1 MKYALNIDS
10 ETNAI
15 LSATYEEFAWECCV
29 IVDHLHEGDITDYD
43 FINGEY
49 VLNEER
55 KAEREAAHERAEEE
69 TANAKTTEEIYAEA
83 LNLLGVETEEEV
95 TENAE

>member
-15 LSATYEEFAWECCV
+15 LSATYEEFAWEGCP
-29 IVDHLHEGDITDYD
+29 IVDHLPDGDITDYD
-43 FINGEY
+43 FIDGDY

-55 KAEREAAHERAEEE
+55 KAAREKAQEEAANAATEADYLTALERF
-69 TANAKTTEEIYAEA
+69 
-83 LNLLGVETEEEV
+83 GVTDEQ
-95 TENAE
+95 N

>member
-10 ETNAI
+10 ETNAV
-15 LSATYEEFAWECCV
+15 LSATYEEFAWEGCV
-29 IVDHLHEGDITDYD
+29 IVDHLPDGDITDYD
-43 FINGEY
+43 YIDGAY

-55 KAEREAAHERAEEE
+55 KAAREKAEEE
-69 TANAKTTEEIYAEA
+69 AANAKTTEEVYAEA
-83 LNLLGVETEEEV
+83 LNILGVQTEEV

>member
-10 ETNAI
+10 ETNAV
-15 LSATYEEFAWECCV
+15 LSATYEQFAWEGCV
-29 IVDHLHEGDITDYD
+29 IVDHLREGDITDYD
-43 FINGEY
+43 FIDGEY

-55 KAEREAAHERAEEE
+55 KAEREAQEDV
-69 TANAKTTEEIYAEA
+69 KSTEEIYAEA
-83 LNLLGVETEEEV
+83 LNILGVQTEV

>member
-10 ETNAI
+10 ETNAV
-15 LSATYEEFAWECCV
+15 LSATYEEFAWEGCS
-29 IVDHLHEGDITDYD
+29 IVDHLPEGDITDYD

-55 KAEREAAHERAEEE
+55 KAEREAHKDE
-69 TANAKTTEEIYAEA
+69 KSVEEIYAEA
-83 LNLLGVETEEEV
+83 LNMLGVETEEV
-95 TENAE
+95 TGDAE

>member
-10 ETNAI
+10 ETNAVM
-15 LSATYEEFAWECCV
+15 SATYEQFAWEGCV
-29 IVDHLHEGDITDYD
+29 VVDHLPEGDITDYD

-55 KAEREAAHERAEEE
+55 KKAREAQEDV
-69 TANAKTTEEIYAEA
+69 KSTEEIYAEA
-83 LNLLGVETEEEV
+83 LNLLGVQTEEV
-95 TENAE
+95 LNDAE